1 MTERGE
7 AWPGRESAALGSR
20 TALGTVLMTVL
31 CLAWAGCASSGGPF
45 REHYAAGRLEAAAE
59 AFEADSSL
67 HDEAGAL
74 YRAGLLYGTPGSP
87 VYDPARAAEQ
97 LGRLLELH
105 PEADR
110 ARGARTVLRLLTR
123 ADSLARQLERL
134 KAVDLG
140 GQPPDTT
147 LRF

>member
-1 MTERGE
+1 MNGLTT
-7 AWPGRESAALGSR
+7 GSR
-20 TALGTVLMTVL
+20 VGGAAVLLVLLGGV
-31 CLAWAGCASSGGPF
+31 WAGCASSAGPF
-45 REHYAAGRLEAAAE
+45 REHYEAGRLEAAAE

-67 HDEAGAL
+67 HDDAGAL
-74 YRAGLLYGTPGSP
+74 FRAGMLYGTPGSP
-87 VYDPARAAEQ
+87 VYDPSRAVER

-105 PEADR
+105 PEHDR
-110 ARGARTVLRLLTR
+110 AREARTVLRLLTR